1 MLFNNQV
8 LKGKIKDYTNY
19 TFSLEG
25 RAHEISIKELG
36 KINKSDLAFLLR
48 EQVFIDIAIEI
59 SIFILKNEKIEI
71 HSFHHN
77 ENSVEQRELI
87 REIIL
92 VDSQYW
98 DYYPNIFYLVVE
110 LLKDHM
116 QVIKL
121 PNFIKERFVN
131 YIPEKL
137 VWDNTKNDWYKNMI
151 QNNAASTVLSAFEN
165 IKRLKRA
172 ILRNNKIEYL
182 IENEK
187 IIINN
192 VFDFNKVLV
201 NNLLHAETLIEYISK
216 EKIIIEFP
224 NNNK

>member
-201 NNLLHAETLIEYISK
+201 NNLLLAETLIEYISK